1 MKQFKH
7 ILALAVAAGLLAAL
21 AGCGS
26 QAKDATMY
34 IQGELDAYYKGTY
47 VQEYLDLVED
57 MTAEDVEERYDYWT
71 EGEAENL
78 LAFLDVQ
85 YPDEEVLERAQELVK
100 QIYAQCRYEVTD
112 AELLKSG
119 DITSEVKV
127 SPIELFHLLDEDAYT
142 ETWDGVL
149 SRAGIEDQ
157 DAMDALSE
165 EEYAALEAEYGML
178 LLDEVEKLIP
188 QITYGTDQSV
198 MLQMKKDE
206 DGYFALV
213 ETGVQK
219 LDEIMIDYYG
229 EYMEE

>member
-7 ILALAVAAGLLAAL
+7 ILALAAAAGLLAAL

-26 QAKDATMY
+26 RAQDATMY
-34 IQGELDAYYKGTY
+34 IQGELDASYKGTY
-47 VQEYLDLVED
+47 VQEYLDLVEG
-57 MTAEDVEERYDYWT
+57 MTAEDVEEQYDYWT
-71 EGEAENL
+71 EGEAEYL
-78 LAFLDVQ
+78 LDYLDVQ
-85 YPDEEVLERAQELVK
+85 YPDEEVLERAQDVVK
-100 QIYAQCRYEVTD
+100 AIYAQSKYEVTD

-127 SPIELFHLLDEDAYT
+127 SPIELFHLMDDDLFTD
-142 ETWDGVL
+142 TWDGVL

-157 DAMDALSE
+157 DTLDALSE
-165 EEYAALEAEYGML
+165 EEQTALESEYGML
-178 LLDEVEKLIP
+178 MLDEVEKLIP
-188 QITYGTDQSV
+188 QITYGQEQSV

-213 ETGVQK
+213 DTGVQK

-229 EYMEE
+229 DYME

>member
-1 MKQFKH
+1 MKRFKH
-7 ILALAVAAGLLAAL
+7 ILALAAAAGLLAAL

-26 QAKDATMY
+26 GAKDATMY

-57 MTAEDVEERYDYWT
+57 MTAEDVEEKYDYWT

-78 LAFLDVQ
+78 LAFLDVL

-100 QIYAQCRYEVTD
+100 EIYAQSKYEVTE

-149 SRAGIEDQ
+149 SRAGIGDQ
-157 DAMDALSE
+157 DVDALSE
-165 EEYAALEAEYGML
+165 EELTALESEYGML
-178 LLDEVEKLIP
+178 LLEEVEELIP

-213 ETGVQK
+213 ETGVQQ
-219 LDEIMIDYYG
+219 LDEIMIDYFG
-229 EYMEE
+229 EYME